1 MEQGTGRR
9 LVHCDCSH
17 FDCAN
22 KHNIVCGYDGVTY
35 PSVCA
40 LEREECI
47 HGQYIGI
54 YDMDSCHDTAGLFFY
69 FLLFSIITYGAT
81 GIANIQPTCRSG
93 DSTS

>member
-9 LVHCDCSH
+9 LLHCDCSH

-22 KHNIVCGYDGVTY
+22 KHNVVCGYDGMTY

-47 HGQYIGI
+47 RGQYIGI
-54 YDMDSCHDTAGLFFY
+54 YDMGSCHDTAGQLFF
-69 FLLFSIITYGAT
+69 LFSVIMCSAI
-81 GIANIQPTCRSG
+81 GIANVQPTCIHRSG
-93 DSTS
+93 ESSS